1 MKKTAID
8 IANQYSADKIIEQ
21 VKILVFVEFFKI
33 SWDLDN
39 GSMMFLVNLNFDNRV
54 MDLSTGNFE
63 ENKIKIVIDKINPPI
78 TIIPICGKYKIPI
91 EDTIT
96 APKRS

>member
-1 MKKTAID
+1 MVEEI
-8 IANQYSADKIIEQ
+8 
-21 VKILVFVEFFKI
+21 KILGFVEFFKI

-39 GSMMFLVNLNFDNRV
+39 GSMKFLVNLNFDNRV
-54 MDLSTGNFE
+54 MDLSNVNFE

>member
-1 MKKTAID
+1 M
-8 IANQYSADKIIEQ
+8 
-21 VKILVFVEFFKI
+21 
-33 SWDLDN
+33 
-39 GSMMFLVNLNFDNRV
+39 NFDNMT
-54 MDLSTGNFE
+54 MDLSNVSFE
-63 ENKIKIVIDKINPPI
+63 ENKIKIIIDKINPPI